1 MDIHSFFG
9 AQEKVELS
17 GLAAW
22 LDGLEEG
29 ERVRAVR
36 SLSRR
41 ELASLY
47 DAAAGFRPLS
57 LADFVPAEF
66 PPLRPVIHHGKN
78 SLPAFS
84 AFQKRF
90 CWNPERT
97 ELWGYNAQDAAWL
110 EAAITPG
117 YFVARTHGEG
127 EVVID
132 YRAEA
137 PGRAEGWPEIRPNK
151 ARLGRFVYFQMQDY
165 MRGVSRH
172 VTIGRATK
180 RGKEMTAWFALCRD
194 GR

>member
-9 AQEKVELS
+9 AQGKVELA
-17 GLAAW
+17 GLAGW

-29 ERVRAVR
+29 ERVLAVR
-36 SLSRR
+36 SLGRR
-41 ELASLY
+41 ELAALY
-47 DAAAGFRPLS
+47 DAASGFRRIS
-57 LADFVPAEF
+57 LADFVPAE
-66 PPLRPVIHHGKN
+66 LSLAPVIHYGKN
-78 SLPAFS
+78 SLPVFS

-117 YFVARTHGEG
+117 YFVARPHGES

-132 YRAEA
+132 YRTEA
-137 PGRAEGWPEIRPNK
+137 PGRAEGWPEILPNK

-180 RGKEMTAWFALCRD
+180 HGQEMTAWFALCRE